1 MFYVIYLPIL
11 HSAIINNA
19 HRYIV
24 SREKT
29 ENHVFS
35 LKTNIQ

>member
-1 MFYVIYLPIL
+1 MYLPIL

-19 HRYIV
+19 HRYV
-24 SREKT
+24 SQEKKT